1 MMVAPIAMPA
11 ERTDDELLAAGDSE
25 SFAIF
30 YRRHVEWVL
39 GFLQR
44 RTRDPELAADLAS
57 EVFAAALVARK
68 RYKPR
73 DGRANSW
80 LFRIALNKLTDA
92 QRRGWA
98 EDRARRQLRMQPVLP
113 DDADLRRIEALG
125 DEVEAMVYVRELPPE
140 QRAAISAH
148 VLHGRSYA
156 DIAGQLGVSEAVTRK
171 RVSRGLAALRTRMGG
186 QR

>member
-1 MMVAPIAMPA
+1 MMLAPIAMST
-11 ERTDDELLAAGDSE
+11 ERTDDDLLAASDSE

-30 YRRHVEWVL
+30 YRRHVDWVM

-44 RTRDPELAADLAS
+44 RTRDPELAADLTS
-57 EVFAAALVARK
+57 EVFAAALLARR

-98 EDRARRQLRMQPVLP
+98 EDRARRRLGMQPVLP
-113 DDADLRRIEALG
+113 DDEDLRRIEGLG
-125 DEVEAMVYVRELPPE
+125 QEVEAMAYVRELPVE
-140 QRAAISAH
+140 QRAAVTAH
-148 VLHGRSYA
+148 VIRGRSYA
-156 DIAGQLGVSEAVTRK
+156 DIASELGVSEAVTRK
-171 RVSRGLAALRTRMGG
+171 RVSRGLAALRMRMGG